1 MKKNKTL
8 QVYSDP
14 GHAWVKVSR
23 SDKTFM
29 KIADKISCFSYQ
41 LNDNVYLEEDD
52 DLGTYIEQLKKDGY
66 SYTFKYKH
74 TNNDSRIRNY
84 EPYSYNPN
92 YIPAEKT
99 QTKDVNAFL
108 IFYVSTEKYILKPLK
123 SMRGATRAGNSLMK
137 KYDNEIKEA
146 RANGTKMS
154 YLYEV
159 HDIRTNHTMFG
170 MGLRKDI
177 FDSLQKDVEK
187 LKI

>member
-52 DLGTYIEQLKKDGY
+52 DLGTYIDQLKKDGY

-74 TNNDSRIRNY
+74 TNDDSRIRKY
-84 EPYSYNPN
+84 EPYWYNPN
-92 YIPAEKT
+92 YVPAEKT

-108 IFYVSTEKYILKPLK
+108 VFYISTEKYILKPLK
-123 SMRGATRAGNSLMK
+123 SMRAATRVGRNLWK
-137 KYDNEIKEA
+137 KYDNEIREA
-146 RANGTKMS
+146 RNNGKDMG
-154 YLYEV
+154 YLYSAYSINE
-159 HDIRTNHTMFG
+159 NHG
-170 MGLRKDI
+170 YIGLGLRA
-177 FDSLQKDVEK
+177 DVHEN
-187 LKI
+187 LKKEIEELKK